1 MPAGTAWHIG
11 DVGYR
16 EAELAVPVAPGLTA
30 GGSGL
35 LQRQDPFVDC
45 AGRVLHAGEYVVE
58 DELGMVRQHVRP
70 VSRAQSHHTTRSPRP
85 GSPPPAP
92 APIHAGHAAHLGGQ
106 SRHGLLSSGRHHWE
120 RAARP
125 RPVSLRGRRRVWR
138 VGVEFR
144 ITGITWLGVVGDASG
159 VFD

>member
-11 DVGYR
+11 DVGCR

-45 AGRVLHAGEYVVE
+45 AGSVLQAGEDVLE
-58 DELGMVRQHVRP
+58 DELGMVGQHARGCQSFTAVHRP
-70 VSRAQSHHTTRSPRP
+70 TVTGPSCPAVSD
-85 GSPPPAP
+85 
-92 APIHAGHAAHLGGQ
+92 
-106 SRHGLLSSGRHHWE
+106 
-120 RAARP
+120 
-125 RPVSLRGRRRVWR
+125 
-138 VGVEFR
+138 EFR
-144 ITGITWLGVVGDASG
+144 ITGITRFDLVGDASG

>member
-45 AGRVLHAGEYVVE
+45 AGSVLQAGE
-58 DELGMVRQHVRP
+58 
-70 VSRAQSHHTTRSPRP
+70 
-85 GSPPPAP
+85 
-92 APIHAGHAAHLGGQ
+92 
-106 SRHGLLSSGRHHWE
+106 
-120 RAARP
+120 RP
-125 RPVSLRGRRRVWR
+125 RGRDGDGRSVGRQVRGC
-138 VGVEFR
+138 ESF
-144 ITGITWLGVVGDASG
+144 TE
-159 VFD
+159 

>member
-1 MPAGTAWHIG
+1 VLAGTTWHVG

-16 EAELAVPVAPGLTA
+16 EAQLAVSSAPGLIRTA
-30 GGSGL
+30 G
-35 LQRQDPFVDC
+35 QDPFVDC

>member
-45 AGRVLHAGEYVVE
+45 AGSVLQAGEDVLE
-58 DELGMVRQHVRP
+58 DELGMVAARP
-70 VSRAQSHHTTRSPRP
+70 RVSVLHLSSPRMVATGIRVP
-85 GSPPPAP
+85 RTQ
-92 APIHAGHAAHLGGQ
+92 GHAAHDPVVGHDTVHR
-106 SRHGLLSSGRHHWE
+106 STVVASAVLSSGE
-120 RAARP
+120 R
-125 RPVSLRGRRRVWR
+125 
-138 VGVEFR
+138 
-144 ITGITWLGVVGDASG
+144 
-159 VFD
+159 